1 MGKGNKPK
9 PNGGAGSG
17 SAKKPAPANSGGS
30 SSLASAETLRL
41 VWMGSAVA
49 IAVAFTLRTLAAAPP
64 TASTMPSSSNAAA
77 EMAREPPRP
86 PARCIDGWAECP
98 RVPGA
103 DWVALAEL
111 EAAVK
116 MAEFDAASIEACL
129 GPTPLLSPEPV
140 QGMHLLCVLPPPR
153 WRRENEDEVR
163 GGEEAGVAAMLAVFP
178 NMERRERPSRV
189 VLLPQLSKADDII
202 TVLRYKLR
210 FPSRGPKYQRPALF
224 TEDGVRLVKAEAAL
238 GRGNRALHRLLCLEG
253 GQWLWPPVEKG
264 HVHIIHNLTAP
275 GVDTRVVTVSLQPL
289 VVEVENFLSAE
300 ESKYIIECASP
311 HMEKSG
317 VALKDADIGACECM
331 RMSRSGDC
339 MQIGRWLADREIACR
354 SGESISITPLIAS
367 STPTCRPGASAC
379 ASDCL

>member
-1 MGKGNKPK
+1 
-9 PNGGAGSG
+9 
-17 SAKKPAPANSGGS
+17 
-30 SSLASAETLRL
+30 
-41 VWMGSAVA
+41 
-49 IAVAFTLRTLAAAPP
+49 
-64 TASTMPSSSNAAA
+64 
-77 EMAREPPRP
+77 MAREPPRP

-275 GVDTRVVTVSLQPL
+275 GVDTRVVTVSLKPL

-354 SGESISITPLIAS
+354 SGDGLQIGRWLADREIA
-367 STPTCRPGASAC
+367 CRSG
-379 ASDCL
+379 DCLQIGRSLADRESRSQSRL